1 MIRGA
6 LICVLAA
13 ACGHAKP
20 AAAPAVENQPP
31 TPATP
36 AASNTGAS
44 LEECDRLLEHLVDLE
59 FAAAGRSA
67 EADLETQKAN
77 VIAARRDE
85 LRHACLMMARE
96 QVRCA
101 LHAPTLDAV
110 QACDQATGHTLR

>member
-1 MIRGA
+1 VIRGA
-6 LICVLAA
+6 LICTLAA

-31 TPATP
+31 PPAEP
-36 AASNTGAS
+36 AVSNTGAS
-44 LEECDRLLEHLVDLE
+44 LKECDRLLEHLVDLE
-59 FAAAGRSA
+59 FAAAQPST

-77 VIAARRDE
+77 VIASKRDE
-85 LRHACLMMARE
+85 VRQACLMMSRA

-110 QACDQATGHTLR
+110 QACDQATGHTPR